1 MGRGIKAG
9 KKSKEQKNRQRIKQQ
24 IRTYESEERAAF
36 IEKVKK
42 DIADEV
48 TETIMYHHNIDI
60 LSVMFA
66 LRDEFKFGKDRIIR
80 TVKKAAAHADV
91 MYREN
96 VSVDDML
103 ALLEEETGL
112 IEEDLIFE
120 EEVVSEPDA

>member
-9 KKSKEQKNRQRIKQQ
+9 KKSKDLKNRQRIKQQ

-91 MYREN
+91 MYREK

-120 EEVVSEPDA
+120 EEVVGDEK

>member
-9 KKSKEQKNRQRIKQQ
+9 KKSKDLKNRQRIKQQ

-36 IEKVKK
+36 IEKVRR

-91 MYREN
+91 MYREKA
-96 VSVDDML
+96 SVDDML

-120 EEVVSEPDA
+120 EEAVGDEK

>member
-9 KKSKEQKNRQRIKQQ
+9 KKSKDLKNRQRIKQQ

-36 IEKVKK
+36 IEKVRR

-91 MYREN
+91 MYREKA
-96 VSVDDML
+96 SVDDML

>member
-9 KKSKEQKNRQRIKQQ
+9 KKSKDLKNRQRIKQQ

-36 IEKVKK
+36 IEKVRR

-91 MYREN
+91 MYREK

-120 EEVVSEPDA
+120 EEAVSESDA

>member
-9 KKSKEQKNRQRIKQQ
+9 KKSKDLKNRQRIKQQ

-36 IEKVKK
+36 IEKVRR

-91 MYREN
+91 MYREK